1 MNGNDVMRG
10 VEAAYEAVL
19 THRAEIEQLDQ
30 AIGDGDHIFN
40 LIRGLEAVRAAGNTI
55 ETQPLADALKSV
67 ARKILE
73 TVGGS
78 SGPLFST
85 LVLGMSKA
93 APTGEVTLPDWAR
106 MFAEGVSAMA
116 VRGKADVGE
125 KTMLDVLIP
134 VSQVFSQLTAQ
145 GASQEQILSAIKSE
159 AERGMLA
166 TKDMLA
172 TKGRASF
179 LGERAVGHI
188 DPGARS
194 SQIILVA
201 LCNLAAQT
209 VKA

>member
-1 MNGNDVMRG
+1 MNGSDVMRG

-19 THRAEIEQLDQ
+19 ENRAEIEQLDQ

-40 LIRGLEAVRAAGNTI
+40 LIRGLEAVRASSSTI

-85 LVLGMSKA
+85 LILGMSKA
-93 APTGEVTLPDWAR
+93 APADAITLSDWAR

-116 VRGKADVGE
+116 ARGKADVGE

-134 VSQVFSQLTAQ
+134 VSKVFSQLTAQ
-145 GASQEQILSAIKSE
+145 GASQEQVLSAIKSE

-194 SQIILVA
+194 SQIILTA
-201 LCNLAAQT
+201 LCVLAAQK
-209 VKA
+209 VEA

>member
-1 MNGNDVMRG
+1 MRG
-10 VEAAYEAVL
+10 IEAAYQAVL
-19 THRAEIEQLDQ
+19 LHRAEIEELDQ
-30 AIGDGDHIFN
+30 AIGDGDHVFN
-40 LIRGLEAVRAAGNTI
+40 LIRGLEAVRSGASSI
-55 ETQPLADALKSV
+55 EGQDLSNALKSV

-85 LVLGMSKA
+85 LILAMSKT
-93 APTGEVTLPDWAR
+93 APVGEVTLSDWSR

-116 VRGKADVGE
+116 TRGKAGVGE

-134 VSQVFSQLTAQ
+134 VSQVFSRFAAQ
-145 GASQEQILSAIKSE
+145 GVAQSEVLAAIKLE

-166 TKDMLA
+166 TKEMVA

-179 LGERAVGHI
+179 LGDRAIGHI

-194 SQIILVA
+194 SQIILGA
-201 LCNLAAQT
+201 LCDLAGQEA
-209 VKA
+209 

>member
-1 MNGNDVMRG
+1 MNGSDVMRG
-10 VEAAYEAVL
+10 VEVAYQAVL
-19 THRAEIEQLDQ
+19 ANRAEIEQLDQ

-40 LIRGLEAVRAAGNTI
+40 VIRGLEAARSAGASI

-85 LVLGMSKA
+85 LILGMSKA
-93 APTGEVTLPDWAR
+93 TPAGEVNLADWAK

-116 VRGKADVGE
+116 ARGKAGVGE

-134 VSQVFSQLTAQ
+134 VSKVFSQLTAE
-145 GASQEQILSAIKSE
+145 GASRDQVLFAIQQE
-159 AERGMLA
+159 AERGMLS

-179 LGERAVGHI
+179 LGERAIGHL

-194 SQIILVA
+194 SQIILGA
-201 LCNLAAQT
+201 LCDLATQT
-209 VKA
+209 VEA